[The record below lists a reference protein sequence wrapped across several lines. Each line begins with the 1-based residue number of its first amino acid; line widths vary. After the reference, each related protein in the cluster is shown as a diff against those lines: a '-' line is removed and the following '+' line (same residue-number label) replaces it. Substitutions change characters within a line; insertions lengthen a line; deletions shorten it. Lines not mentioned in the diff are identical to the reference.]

1 MKVKVISLML
11 AILAALSTSVAA
23 HDLCNEMTG
32 ETAIEAVTVEEGERV
47 SPLSLICNLLGH
59 SVEEKN
65 DGTYTQTM
73 CVNVGD
79 SKCQAKCYRYKYCT
93 RDNENLGYAN
103 TGHHIR
109 NDYWEIASAR
119 QNAIGINTVPEITR
133 IWDMQIPAITSVTI
147 IVSAG
152 CGSSMRHLGFT
163 IVLLVING

>member
-109 NDYWEIASAR
+109 NDYCICRMWEQYEASW
-119 QNAIGINTVPEITR
+119 IYDCIT
-133 IWDMQIPAITSVTI
+133 
-147 IVSAG
+147 
-152 CGSSMRHLGFT
+152 C
-163 IVLLVING
+163 N